1 MAGPLSVRAFLQLA
15 LLFAVGLLAGVWTFV
30 APWIVGFPSIRPG
43 QWASSTW
50 SAVWV
55 GAIVIGV
62 SSAGLVIA
70 LALAISAAPRQRPL
84 TSVERDSG

>member
-15 LLFAVGLLAGVWTFV
+15 LLFAAGLLAGVWTFV
-30 APWIVGFPSIRPG
+30 APWMVGFPSVRPG
-43 QWASSTW
+43 QWTSSTW

-84 TSVERDSG
+84 PSVERDGG